1 MKHSGEAVIVRK
13 TIVSEKIFS
22 IELDCPEIAEKA
34 GPGQFVQVKIPGI
47 QTVLWPRPFS
57 IHDAYEGRIVL
68 FIKKYGRI
76 TESLASLPLPQ
87 KLFVT
92 GPLGNGF
99 RLSSGLKEIF
109 LVAGGVGLPP
119 LHFLCKKLLAD
130 GTRPSAVHFYSGA
143 KSKAELF
150 AHEAITDLGVNYHAA
165 TEDGSAGFKGLV
177 TQLLEPD
184 LRGKSGLCICACG
197 PPAMMKAV
205 ADLAAGAGHH
215 CLLSLEQLMPCGWG
229 VCNGCAIKI
238 KKTGSEPT
246 EDERGF
252 RLARVCKEG
261 PVFES
266 GMIEWNQI

>member
-1 MKHSGEAVIVRK
+1 MKYSGQAVVVRK
-13 TIVSEKIFS
+13 TIISEKILS
-22 IELDCPEIAEKA
+22 IELDCPEIAAKA
-34 GPGQFVQVKIPGI
+34 VPGQFVQVKMPGI
-47 QTVLWPRPFS
+47 QAALWPRPFS
-57 IHDAYEGRIVL
+57 IHDACAGRIVL
-68 FIKKYGRI
+68 FIKRYGRM
-76 TESLASLPLPQ
+76 TELLFSLPQPQ
-87 KLFVT
+87 KLLLT

-99 RLSSGLKEIF
+99 RLPSEIKEIF

-130 GTRPSAVHFYSGA
+130 GMKPAAVHFYSGA

-150 AHEAITDLGVNYHAA
+150 AHEAIANLGVNYRAA
-165 TEDGSAGFKGLV
+165 TEDGSVGFKGLV
-177 TQLLEPD
+177 TELLEPD

-197 PPAMMKAV
+197 PPAMLKAV
-205 ADLAAGAGHH
+205 ADLGEEAGHR

-238 KKTGSEPT
+238 KKTGSEVT